1 MARSTRVG
9 GFPVATDGVG
19 PDTLF
24 VHGGPGLNDYL
35 GPVSDLLA
43 DVVCS
48 HRYTMR
54 GIAPSPLDGPFTVGR
69 HVEDAVAIL
78 DGLGLDR
85 AVLLGHSW
93 GGFIAAA
100 IAVSHPER
108 VRAMILIDSTGLTG
122 NGGIDE
128 FFAHFDESYSP
139 EDAAR
144 AAELTRLDEERGL
157 TAEEQD
163 EWRRMDWR
171 YYHADRSNPPPFLDR
186 EVCAPAA
193 AEGMK
198 DTRRLLAEDFFR
210 PLEHA
215 SIPTLVLSGEAGP
228 FPPWVFEEMTELI
241 PGAVGSIIPNAGHYP
256 WLEQPAQFKNL
267 IVGFVQSLPR

>member
-1 MARSTRVG
+1 MGTTTRVA
-9 GFPVATDGVG
+9 GFPVVSDGFG

-24 VHGGPGLNDYL
+24 IHGGPGLNDYL

-43 DVVCS
+43 DVVRS

-54 GIAPSPLDGPFTVGR
+54 GIAPSPLDGPFTVGQ

-85 AVLLGHSW
+85 AILLAHSW
-93 GGFIAAA
+93 GGVVAAA
-100 IAVSHPER
+100 VAVSHPQR

-139 EDAAR
+139 ADAER
-144 AAELTRLDEERGL
+144 AAELARLDEQRGL

-163 EWRRMDWR
+163 EWRRMDWC
-171 YYHADRSNPPPFLDR
+171 YYHADHSDPPPFLDR
-186 EVCAPAA
+186 EVCGLAA
-193 AEGMK
+193 AEGMN

-210 PLEHA
+210 PLSH
-215 SIPTLVLSGEAGP
+215 SSNPTLVVSGEKGP
-228 FPPWVFEEMTELI
+228 FPAWVFEEMTALI
-241 PGAVGSIIPNAGHYP
+241 PGAVASVIPNAGHYP
-256 WLEQPAQFKNL
+256 WYEQPERLKDSIKTFL
-267 IVGFVQSLPR
+267 GRLD